1 MSDRAVEAEGGMMD
15 FRNKRILITG
25 AGRGIGR
32 EIALAF
38 AKKDADVFVCDII
51 EGSAPTTVGEIE
63 KIGGKGTFI
72 KMDVSKADQV
82 SEAIREVIGEQD
94 TIDILVNNAGITRD
108 NFLLRLKDEDWD
120 NVIQVN
126 LKGIFNVTRAVLPIM
141 IKRRH
146 GRIINISSVVGQM
159 GNIGQTNYAASKAG
173 VLGFT
178 KALAREVA
186 SRGITVNA
194 IAPGYIDTEMT
205 KGLSGS
211 IKDRLAQII
220 PLGRLGTTRDIAGG
234 VLFLAGDEASYITGH
249 ILNINGGMYM

>member
-1 MSDRAVEAEGGMMD
+1 MMD
-15 FRNKRILITG
+15 FKGKRILITG
-25 AGRGIGR
+25 GGRGIGR

-38 AKKDADVFVCDII
+38 AKKNALVFVCDIS
-51 EGSAPTTVGEIE
+51 EGKAPTTVEEIVQF
-63 KIGGKGTFI
+63 GGKGTFI
-72 KMDVSKADQV
+72 LMDVSMADQV
-82 SEAIREVIGEQD
+82 SEAIKKVTGEWEA
-94 TIDILVNNAGITRD
+94 IDILVNNAGITRD
-108 NFLLRLKDEDWD
+108 NFLMRLKDEDWD

-126 LKGIFNVTRAVLPIM
+126 LKGLFNVTRAVLPVM
-141 IKRRH
+141 IKQRY

-205 KGLSGS
+205 KSLSGS
-211 IKDRLAQII
+211 VKERLAQII
-220 PLGRLGTTRDIAGG
+220 PLGRLGTTSDIAYG
-234 VLFLAGDEASYITGH
+234 VLFLASDEASYITGH

>member
-1 MSDRAVEAEGGMMD
+1 MD
-15 FRNKRILITG
+15 FKGKRILITG
-25 AGRGIGR
+25 GGRGIGR

-38 AKKDADVFVCDII
+38 AKKNALVFVCDIS
-51 EGSAPTTVGEIE
+51 EGKAPTTVEEIVQF
-63 KIGGKGTFI
+63 GGKGTFI
-72 KMDVSKADQV
+72 LMDVSMADQV
-82 SEAIREVIGEQD
+82 SEAIKKVTGEWEA
-94 TIDILVNNAGITRD
+94 IDILVNNAGITRD
-108 NFLLRLKDEDWD
+108 NFLMRLKDEDWD

-126 LKGIFNVTRAVLPIM
+126 LKGLFNVTRAVLPVM
-141 IKRRH
+141 IKQRY

-205 KGLSGS
+205 KSLSGS
-211 IKDRLAQII
+211 VKERLAQII
-220 PLGRLGTTRDIAGG
+220 PIGRLGTTSDIAYG
-234 VLFLAGDEASYITGH
+234 VLFLASDEASYITGH